1 MEISSQKRVL
11 IDHLELTWHLTMK
24 VFPTKILGN
33 IARSMTLE
41 RNSALLRAN
50 VDRPPPL
57 QRGLMNFQLYNESLE
72 H

>member
-1 MEISSQKRVL
+1 
-11 IDHLELTWHLTMK
+11 MK

-57 QRGLMNFQLYNESLE
+57 QRGLMNFQPYNESLE